1 MIGMVLS
8 GQVESLT
15 LTHKDCLLRFGSKL
29 IFKICESFG
38 TEVILLD
45 DPMEISPKQELTQD
59 VITLMNVFSARHYGM
74 MLLP

>member
-1 MIGMVLS
+1 MVLS

-15 LTHKDCLLRFGSKL
+15 LTYKDRLLRFGSEL

-45 DPMEISPKQELTQD
+45 ESMEMSLEQD
-59 VITLMNVFSARHYGM
+59 LA
-74 MLLP
+74 